1 MARKNEGKLALIMI
15 LALIAF
21 IVGSAIGVSVSL
33 SQQDNQTLDNNTTHI
48 ENVTVEM
55 TTNLNQEE
63 EITYDYDRDYIDF
76 NDNYTRQMYNLT

>member
-1 MARKNEGKLALIMI
+1 MI

-33 SQQDNQTLDNNTTHI
+33 SQQDNQTLENNTTHI

>member
-1 MARKNEGKLALIMI
+1 MI

-33 SQQDNQTLDNNTTHI
+33 SQQDNQTLENNTTHI

-63 EITYDYDRDYIDF
+63 EISYDYDQDYIDF

>member
-33 SQQDNQTLDNNTTHI
+33 SQQDNQTLENNTTHI

-63 EITYDYDRDYIDF
+63 EISYDYDQDYIDF